1 MYTRPTWK
9 DLVEDKQRRQ
19 QEAIPKEWLIPP
31 VDKEHKNILETPLT
45 CGLLSPR
52 EIEITGVSD
61 VSIILDNL
69 ATARWSAVEVTT
81 AFAKR
86 AIIAHQL
93 VRFPIYVPS
102 LRGVLMRAAIRQ
114 IVLRRS
120 LSRRP
125 SRVQPSLMI
134 TFERMGQ

>member
-1 MYTRPTWK
+1 MAK
-9 DLVEDKQRRQ
+9 KASQ
-19 QEAIPKEWLIPP
+19 QSLIPP
-31 VDKEHKNILETPLT
+31 AW
-45 CGLLSPR
+45 R
-52 EIEITGVSD
+52 VSD
-61 VSIILDNL
+61 LPDSTVLDVTAFPEQCGILSEQEIAVTNSHVGDLLHKL
-69 ATARWSAVEVTT
+69 ASAEWSAVDVVT
-81 AFAKR
+81 AFYKR

-125 SRVQPSLMI
+125 SRVQPSLMT